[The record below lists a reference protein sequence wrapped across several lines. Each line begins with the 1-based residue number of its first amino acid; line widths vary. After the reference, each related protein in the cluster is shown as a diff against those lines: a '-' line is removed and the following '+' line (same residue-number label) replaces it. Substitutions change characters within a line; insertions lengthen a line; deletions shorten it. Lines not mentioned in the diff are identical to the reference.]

1 MFAFFCKRFPFSPV
15 NIAVRTPGVFHYLM
29 GCHSLPRICRD
40 ADSIPG
46 LGSESHSSW
55 LLCLS
60 THPHDSW
67 ALPHLMVQEVPG
79 PSWTFSACGSW
90 SVDSDAVGGHAWGT
104 AHLGLYWFWQPP
116 QTWPFWS
123 QCYDWA
129 GPCGSYD
136 CETRLSNNHQGTL
149 KWQGLSLMCLTGFKA
164 HLGPHSE
171 VLGREKEDMRASL
184 GLEFCL

>member
-1 MFAFFCKRFPFSPV
+1 MSISFSLILTSIDNLLTPGFLLCLHSFARDFLSLLLTL
-15 NIAVRTPGVFHYLM
+15 AVRTPGVFHYLM

-67 ALPHLMVQEVPG
+67 VLPHLMVQEVPG

-90 SVDSDAVGGHAWGT
+90 SVDSDAVAGHAWGA
-104 AHLGLYWFWQPP
+104 AHLGVYWFWQPP
-116 QTWPFWS
+116 QTRPFWS
-123 QCYDWA
+123 QC
-129 GPCGSYD
+129 CGWPA
-136 CETRLSNNHQGTL
+136 LVA
-149 KWQGLSLMCLTGFKA
+149 LMI
-164 HLGPHSE
+164 
-171 VLGREKEDMRASL
+171 VR
-184 GLEFCL
+184 